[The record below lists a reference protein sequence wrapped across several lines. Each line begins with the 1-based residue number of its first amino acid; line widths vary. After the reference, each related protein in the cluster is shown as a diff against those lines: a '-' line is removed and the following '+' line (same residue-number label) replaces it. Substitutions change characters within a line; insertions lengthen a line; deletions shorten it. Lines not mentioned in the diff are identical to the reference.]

1 MIDLDRLKAI
11 LLTSG
16 LQKKDN
22 NLYQVISQLLEA
34 VRIFQTTV
42 LGSSGGGGGIVGAG
56 PFLTWTP
63 DLVSLPNSRNLV
75 AGSGITFDDTVFGIR
90 TVDAQGR
97 EWSVLTNGDLSF
109 PELVFAGGDVIM
121 LHIP

>member
-34 VRIFQTTV
+34 VRAFQIQV
-42 LGSSGGGGGIVGAG
+42 LGASGSGGGIVGGG

-63 DLVSLPNSRNLV
+63 DLGSLPNSRNLN
-75 AGSGITFDDTVFGIR
+75 AGTGITFDDTVFGIR

-97 EWSVLTNGDLSF
+97 EWSVLTNGSVDF
-109 PELVFAGGDVIM
+109 PELIFAGGDVIM
-121 LHIP
+121 THIP